1 MKKAENLF
9 RAYGYLWVIPA
20 YALLYMTW
28 FIYLEKRSTPSYHII
43 HMILDDSIPFC
54 EYFIIPYF
62 LWFLFVPFSVL
73 LMIAAGRKDFNRVF
87 TFLSTGMT
95 LFLIVST
102 VYPNGALLR
111 PTVFP
116 RNNIFTDMVLS
127 LYGTDTATNL
137 FPSIHV
143 YNSLGAMFAV
153 LECKKYRHNRFLR
166 ISSVVMCLLIVLS
179 TVFLKQ
185 HSVFDVLTGLFMGVV
200 MYVAVYRCDMSIL
213 PEEYSFEKSFSTARR
228 KIS

>member
-116 RNNIFTDMVLS
+116 RNNIFTDMVIS

-166 ISSVVMCLLIVLS
+166 ISSVVMCLLIILS

>member
-116 RNNIFTDMVLS
+116 RNNIFTDMVMS

-166 ISSVVMCLLIVLS
+166 ISSVIMCLLIVLS